1 MEMKKILSLLLAATL
16 AFSLAACS
24 SGNTSSS
31 SAAASDSASSEEST
45 SDSSLEVEKKL
56 LTVEI
61 TLPASMFDSDSEV
74 AESGEETASDD
85 VEIHETPEEYCNRI
99 VKEDGYL
106 SAVPNT
112 DGSVTLTMTKTK
124 HSEMMAEMKQ
134 SIDDNIQKSIGDDGF
149 QSIKEVTYNDDVT
162 EFTVKVDRE
171 AFEGSWDGL
180 SALTYAF
187 CGAAYQYYSGVS
199 DPRVVVNY
207 IDADTGEVIST
218 STYPDDYQDLLGDSV
233 TEEDASSD

>member
-1 MEMKKILSLLLAATL
+1 M
-16 AFSLAACS
+16 
-24 SGNTSSS
+24 
-31 SAAASDSASSEEST
+31 
-45 SDSSLEVEKKL
+45 
-56 LTVEI
+56 TVEI

-85 VEIHETPEEYCNRI
+85 VEIHKTPEEYCNRI
-99 VKEDGYL
+99 VKENGYL

-112 DGSVTLTMTKTK
+112 DGSVTLTMTKAK

-199 DPRVVVNY
+199 DPRAVVTY
-207 IDADTGEVIST
+207 IDADTGETIST